1 MKPVAKSA
9 SIESILTAITGKNR
23 AAVIEAGECVFCNVT
38 GLTPASFIDDLSRTE
53 YTISGMCQECQDKA
67 FGVDPFD
74 ISQDF

>member
-1 MKPVAKSA
+1 MKLVAKSV

-23 AAVIEAGECVFCNVT
+23 AAVIEAGECVFCNAT
-38 GLTPASFIDDLSRTE
+38 NLAPDSFVDDLSRTE
-53 YTISGMCQECQDKA
+53 YTISGMCQDCQDKA